1 MLQAVNT
8 YAHHHGVV
16 RGDNRAE
23 RNHLKTLT
31 GEFAQ
36 LDRTTLRTFTRILQI
51 AA

>member
-16 RGDNRAE
+16 RGDHRAE
-23 RNHLKTLT
+23 RNQLKTLT

-36 LDRTTLRTFTRILQI
+36 LDQTSLHTLTQVLQI